1 MDIRLVEREDIEE
14 AKWNGCVHYAN
25 NSKIYG
31 YTWYL
36 DNVAEH
42 WCGLVEGDYQS
53 VFPLV
58 WNQKIFGIKQLYQP
72 LLCQQLG
79 LFSVHVRSKKRIEA
93 FLEAIPSDF
102 KYIDI
107 HLNDRNYNIK
117 KIEELDLVEK
127 PNYVLNLNKPYEILS
142 KSYSSNVKRNIKKAE
157 KSNLFLSTN
166 ITPEKLVAEVK
177 KSQEAKGNNMPD
189 QLFHTAHRIIYNCL
203 HRGLGGM
210 HVVTDKD
217 DDSILHAAIFFMYSG
232 GNVMINLLNVT
243 TEAGRKSGA
252 MHYLLDYI
260 IKINAN
266 KRKLI
271 DFEGSSIAG
280 IARFYESFGAENV
293 PYYHLKQNRLPWWI
307 RWKKK

>member
-1 MDIRLVEREDIEE
+1 MDIRLVEREEIEE

-25 NSKIYG
+25 NSKIYA

-93 FLEAIPSDF
+93 FLNAIPKEF
-102 KYIDI
+102 KYIHI
-107 HLNDRNYNIK
+107 HLNDRNQQVK
-117 KIEELDLVEK
+117 KIEDLAIVDK
-127 PNYVLNLNKPYEILS
+127 PNYLLNLNKPYEVLA
-142 KSYSSNVKRNIKKAE
+142 KNYSSNVKRNIKKAG

-166 ITPEKLVAEVK
+166 IKPEKLVEAVK
-177 KSQEAKGNNMPD
+177 ISQEKKGNKMPD
-189 QLFHTAHRIIYNCL
+189 YLFHSAHRIIYNCL
-203 HRGLGGM
+203 HRGLGGLY
-210 HVVTDKD
+210 TANDKD
-217 DDSILHAAIFFMYSG
+217 DETLHAAIFMMYSG
-232 GNVMINLLNVT
+232 ASMINLLNVT
-243 TEAGRKSGA
+243 TDEGRESGA

-260 IKINAN
+260 IQSNAN
-266 KRKLI
+266 KPKII
-271 DFEGSSIAG
+271 DFEGSSITG

-293 PYYHLKQNRLPWWI
+293 PYYEFKQNKLPWWI